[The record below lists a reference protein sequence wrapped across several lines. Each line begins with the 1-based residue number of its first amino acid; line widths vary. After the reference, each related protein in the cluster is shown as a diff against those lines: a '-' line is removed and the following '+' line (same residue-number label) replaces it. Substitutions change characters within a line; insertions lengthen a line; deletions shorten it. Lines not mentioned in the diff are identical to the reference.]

1 MRDIDWKLEYEA
13 LERDIENM
21 MQKTLVRYER
31 YEAEIA
37 SLKETIADS
46 TKTVG
51 RYARDV
57 KKVTEEKEKL
67 ERLLN
72 EQQQKYKQL
81 HTSCEATRE
90 ALEAAEA
97 EVNRLTIENE
107 TMQRRLEHFESS
119 VFARFVRKEV
129 R

>member
-1 MRDIDWKLEYEA
+1 MRDIDWKLEYET

-37 SLKETIADS
+37 ALQETIADS
-46 TKTVG
+46 TKTIG

-57 KKVTEEKEKL
+57 KKETEEKDKL
-67 ERLLN
+67 ERLLD
-72 EQQQKYKQL
+72 EQQQQYKRLQ
-81 HTSCEATRE
+81 TSCEATRE
-90 ALEAAEA
+90 ALEASEA
-97 EVNRLTIENE
+97 EVDRLTTENE